1 MIGNIGVIYLCRGVD
16 PNWHQRLTRF
26 IASYK
31 RHPAGIDHR
40 LYVIYKE
47 FDLDESL
54 EWASEQF
61 NLMGEHTSIG
71 DYMAFNSYAGG
82 SFWEAS
88 KHVEE
93 PLICCLGSSSEI
105 MHTNWLAMLHLGFS
119 LPTVGVVCC
128 TGSYGF
134 ITEFNPQLT
143 YPNIH
148 IRNLSFLIEKARY
161 QEAARTVDWTPKE
174 GHKLADLNF
183 EHGPNSLTRQIM
195 AAGKTV
201 LVVEKDR
208 IRAPH
213 EWGDTTYRGNLH
225 NVLVHDRGARDYQ
238 DL

>member
-1 MIGNIGVIYLCRGVD
+1 MSDIGVVYLARGVD
-16 PNWHQRLTRF
+16 PNWKERLTRF
-26 IASYK
+26 VVSYLG
-31 RHPAGIDHR
+31 HPAGVDHHV
-40 LYVIYKE
+40 YVIFKE
-47 FDLDESL
+47 FETPEDL
-54 EWASEQF
+54 EWAVDHLVPLHPTCIL
-61 NLMGEHTSIG
+61 NHIG
-71 DYMAFNSYAGG
+71 INSYAGG
-82 SFWEAS
+82 SFLEAS
-88 KHVEE
+88 GHVAEQ
-93 PLICCLGSSSEI
+93 LVCFLGSTSEI
-105 MHTNWLAMLHLGFS
+105 MHPDWLFKLYSALCR
-119 LPTVGVVCC
+119 PTVGAACC

-148 IRNLSFLIEKARY
+148 IRNLSFIIERTRY
-161 QEAARTVDWTPKE
+161 QEAAKTVDWTPKP

-208 IRAPH
+208 VIAPH

-225 NVLVHDRGARDYQ
+225 NVLIHDRGARDYN

>member
-1 MIGNIGVIYLCRGVD
+1 MSDIGVVYLARGVD
-16 PNWHQRLTRF
+16 PNWNIRIERF
-26 IASYK
+26 MRSWITHHPGIACQ
-31 RHPAGIDHR
+31 

-47 FDLDESL
+47 FLPVDLQ
-54 EWASEQF
+54 WAREFLNQQYP
-61 NLMGEHTSIG
+61 HVQIV
-71 DYMAFNSYAGG
+71 DYNDFNSYAGG
-82 SFWEAS
+82 SFLEAAN
-88 KHVEE
+88 HVVE
-93 PLICCLGSSSEI
+93 PVVCFLGSTSEI
-105 MHTNWLAMLHLGFS
+105 MHDNWLIKLYAALQ
-119 LPTVGVVCC
+119 LPTVGAVCC

-143 YPNIH
+143 YPNVH
-148 IRNLSFLIEKARY
+148 IRNLSFLMDRERY
-161 QEAARTVDWTPKE
+161 KVAASTVDWTEKP
-174 GHKLADLNF
+174 GPKLADLNF

>member
-1 MIGNIGVIYLCRGVD
+1 MSDIGVVYLARGID
-16 PNWHQRLTRF
+16 PNWKARIGRF
-26 IASYK
+26 VTSWQN
-31 RHPAGIDHR
+31 HPPGIPCR

-47 FDLDESL
+47 FE
-54 EWASEQF
+54 
-61 NLMGEHTSIG
+61 TSIDVAWAIDQFCWIKNEPLF
-71 DYMAFNSYAGG
+71 DYIDHNSYAGG
-82 SFWEAS
+82 SFLEAAT
-88 KHVEE
+88 HMQEHH
-93 PLICCLGSSSEI
+93 ICCLGSSTEI
-105 MHTNWLAMLHLGFS
+105 MHDDWLLKLNTALH

-148 IRNLSFLIEKARY
+148 IRNLSFLMERERY
-161 QEAARTVDWTPKE
+161 MAAANTVDWTPKE

-183 EHGPNSLTRQIM
+183 EHGPNSLTRQVM

-201 LVVEKDR
+201 LVVENNR

>member
-1 MIGNIGVIYLCRGVD
+1 MIGVVYLARGAD
-16 PNWHQRLTRF
+16 PNWEKRILRF
-26 IASYK
+26 IASYE
-31 RHPAGIDHR
+31 RHPAGHSAM

-47 FDLDESL
+47 FDVPGLV
-54 EWASEQF
+54 WAQAEFSRL
-61 NLMGEHTSIG
+61 NHTEILTYNG
-71 DYMAFNSYAGG
+71 FNSYAGG
-82 SFWEAS
+82 SFLEAS
-88 KHVEE
+88 RRVAE
-93 PLICCLGSSSEI
+93 PLCCYLGSTTEI
-105 MHTNWLAMLHLGFS
+105 MHDNWLARLYEGFS
-119 LPTVGVVCC
+119 LPTVGAVCC

-134 ITEFNPQLT
+134 ITEFNPGLS

-148 IRNLSFLIEKARY
+148 MRNLSFLMNREHYIA
-161 QEAARTVDWTPKE
+161 EAQTVDWTEKP

-183 EHGPNSLTRQIM
+183 EHGPNSLTRRIM
-195 AAGKTV
+195 AAGKTI

>member
-1 MIGNIGVIYLCRGVD
+1 MIGVVYLARGKD
-16 PNWHQRLTRF
+16 PNSRARMERF
-26 IASYK
+26 AASWIA
-31 RHPAGIDHR
+31 HPPGIGCN

-47 FDLDESL
+47 FKVGDLV
-54 EWASEQF
+54 WAIGHL
-61 NLMGEHTSIG
+61 NLAYPHIHIT
-71 DYMAFNSYAGG
+71 DYNGFNSYAGG

-88 KHVEE
+88 KHVDE
-93 PLICCLGSSSEI
+93 PLCCYLGSTSVI
-105 MHTNWLAMLHLGFS
+105 MHDNWLARLYEGFC
-119 LPTVGVVCC
+119 LPTVGAVCC

-148 IRNLSFLIEKARY
+148 MRNLSFLMNKNLYLSFAG
-161 QEAARTVDWTPKE
+161 QVDWTPKE